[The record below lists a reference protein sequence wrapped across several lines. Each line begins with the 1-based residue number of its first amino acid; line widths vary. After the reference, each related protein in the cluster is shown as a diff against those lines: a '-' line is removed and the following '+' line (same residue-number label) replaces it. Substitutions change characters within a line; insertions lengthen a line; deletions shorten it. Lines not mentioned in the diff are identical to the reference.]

1 MGPMNLVT
9 AQVSHMCKGKR
20 YEGMSDSFSFTALF
34 TPSLPQ
40 NSSKVASSS
49 VCSLTRQCH
58 GAPSA
63 GPFGRDKVRTLP
75 LAKVFPFFH
84 ATVESRRS
92 FPRAM
97 IVSSEGIS
105 DVLSHSP
112 LTKGVE
118 QLLHTL
124 GLYSRGTKLVK
135 HAS

>member
-1 MGPMNLVT
+1 
-9 AQVSHMCKGKR
+9 
-20 YEGMSDSFSFTALF
+20 
-34 TPSLPQ
+34 
-40 NSSKVASSS
+40 
-49 VCSLTRQCH
+49 
-58 GAPSA
+58 
-63 GPFGRDKVRTLP
+63 
-75 LAKVFPFFH
+75 
-84 ATVESRRS
+84 
-92 FPRAM
+92 M